1 MWSEKIKIFNQINLT
16 IISYCRFSG
25 IKRNS
30 TIQTK
35 SGFFANEFL
44 FLPPVVVHKLSG
56 KLKNMEQLQIDQMLE
71 EKGFIDEL
79 IDPKTKLVE
88 EINRLKKE
96 KNAIILSHYY
106 VEGDLQDVADYVGDS
121 LGLAQKAANTT
132 ADIIVFVGVHFMAET
147 AKIINPSK
155 KVILPDLKASCSL
168 AESAPADKF
177 AEFIAQY
184 PDHKVITYINA
195 TAALKTMSH
204 VVCTSANAKKIV
216 ESFPKDEKLIFA
228 PDKNLGNYINSITG
242 RDMVLWDGACMVHEQ
257 FSIEKIINL
266 IEEHPGAEFIAHPEC
281 EKPVLLV
288 ADYIGST
295 TALLNHV
302 QNSKAKKFI
311 VATESGILHQMVKAC
326 PDKTFI
332 PAPSVDSTC
341 GCNDCSYMKLNSL
354 QKLYICLKHELPE
367 IILPQE
373 VIEKGKISI
382 QRMLDISK

>member
-1 MWSEKIKIFNQINLT
+1 M
-16 IISYCRFSG
+16 G
-25 IKRNS
+25 
-30 TIQTK
+30 
-35 SGFFANEFL
+35 
-44 FLPPVVVHKLSG
+44 
-56 KLKNMEQLQIDQMLE
+56 QLQIDQMLE
-71 EKGFIDEL
+71 EKGYIDEPV
-79 IDPKTKLVE
+79 DPKMKLVE
-88 EINRLKKE
+88 EINQLKKE
-96 KNAIILSHYY
+96 KNAIILCHYY
-106 VEGDLQDVADYVGDS
+106 VEGELQDIADYVGDS
-121 LGLAQKAANTT
+121 LGLAQKAANTN
-132 ADIIVFVGVHFMAET
+132 ADLIVFVGVHFMAET
-147 AKIINPSK
+147 AKIINPTK

-195 TAALKTMSH
+195 SAALKTMSH
-204 VVCTSANAKKIV
+204 IVCTSANAKQIV
-216 ESFPKDEKLIFA
+216 ESFPKDQKLIFA

-257 FSIEKIINL
+257 YSVEKIIQL
-266 IEEHPGAEFIAHPEC
+266 IDEHPDAVFIAHPEC

-295 TALLNHV
+295 TALLNYV
-302 QNSKAKKFI
+302 QKSQSKKFV

-326 PDKTFI
+326 PDKIFI

-354 QKLYICLKHELPE
+354 QKLYVCMKHELPE

>member
-1 MWSEKIKIFNQINLT
+1 M
-16 IISYCRFSG
+16 G
-25 IKRNS
+25 
-30 TIQTK
+30 
-35 SGFFANEFL
+35 
-44 FLPPVVVHKLSG
+44 
-56 KLKNMEQLQIDQMLE
+56 QLQIDQMLE
-71 EKGFIDEL
+71 EKGYIDEPV
-79 IDPKTKLVE
+79 DPKMKLVE

-96 KNAIILSHYY
+96 KNAIILCHYY
-106 VEGDLQDVADYVGDS
+106 VEGELQDIADYVGDS
-121 LGLAQKAANTT
+121 LGLAQKAANTN
-132 ADIIVFVGVHFMAET
+132 ADLIVFVGVHFMAET
-147 AKIINPSK
+147 AKIINPTK

-195 TAALKTMSH
+195 SAALKTMSH
-204 VVCTSANAKKIV
+204 IVCTSANAKQIV
-216 ESFPKDEKLIFA
+216 ESFPKDQKLIFA

-257 FSIEKIINL
+257 YSVEKIIQL
-266 IEEHPGAEFIAHPEC
+266 IDEHPDAVFIAHPEC

-295 TALLNHV
+295 TALLNYV
-302 QNSKAKKFI
+302 QKSQSKKFI

-326 PDKTFI
+326 PDKIFI

-354 QKLYICLKHELPE
+354 QKLYVCMKHELPE